1 MASTTPPPPTKSV
14 AGPVIAGAAILL
26 LGIGVMYFRSRA
38 TEDDAP
44 PAAPAAP
51 AVTTAETPV
60 FEAPPP
66 PPPPPPEPSA
76 SAEPADVKSARRGP
90 PAGCG
95 GPCEGSEPPGLQGQ
109 LAAKA
114 GLSRRCYERALLHNP
129 SLQGRMM
136 VSLRVGPNGVV
147 CHANVTQNDLGDA
160 GVASCVA
167 QIFRSSSFA
176 APQGGC
182 VEAQVPIRFSPKG

>member
-1 MASTTPPPPTKSV
+1 L
-14 AGPVIAGAAILL
+14 IAGAAVLL
-26 LGIGVMYFRSRA
+26 LAAGFMYLRSRGNDGD
-38 TEDDAP
+38 TP
-44 PAAPAAP
+44 VTTAP

-60 FEAPPP
+60 FKAPPP

-76 SAEPADVKSARRGP
+76 SAAPEVKSGKRAT

-95 GPCEGSEPPGLQGQ
+95 GPCEGREPPGLQGQ
-109 LAAKA
+109 LAGQA

-129 SLQGRMM
+129 TLQGRMM
-136 VSLRVGPNGVV
+136 VSLRIGPNGAV
-147 CHANVTQNDLGDA
+147 CHANVTQNELGDA

-167 QIFRSSSFA
+167 QIFRSSTFA

-182 VEAQVPIRFSPKG
+182 VEAQVPIKFSPKG

>member
-1 MASTTPPPPTKSV
+1 V

-38 TEDDAP
+38 TQSDESPVTTAP
-44 PAAPAAP
+44 PAATA
-51 AVTTAETPV
+51 AETPV
-60 FEAPPP
+60 FDAPPP

-76 SAEPADVKSARRGP
+76 SAEPADVKTVRRGP
-90 PAGCG
+90 PAGCA
-95 GPCEGSEPPGLQGQ
+95 GPCEGAEPPGLQGQ

-114 GLSRRCYERALLHNP
+114 GLSRRCYERALMHNP
-129 SLQGRMM
+129 TLQGRMM

-147 CHANVTQNDLGDA
+147 CHANVTQNELGDA

-167 QIFRSSSFA
+167 QIFRSSSFV

-182 VEAQVPIRFSPKG
+182 VEAQVPIKFSPKG